1 MFDSDKT
8 NPIPGSIRLRL
19 VVLAL
24 VILVLVGLAAA
35 WSWSPMRQWLDGTF
49 IVTKLEQFGRAFGPS
64 VAILGFTAALI
75 VAIPLTFLTLVTL
88 VAYGPWLGF
97 LISLSAATLGAAVTF
112 QLGKLLGHEVVRR
125 IGGPNVNLVSQRLS
139 KRGVLAVIAIRMVPI
154 APFAI
159 INMIAGATHLRL
171 RDMLIGTLIGMT
183 PGTLIMMFFVD
194 QIMVALKQPSMT
206 TVLIVGVLGL
216 LIVIGIVGVRKW
228 LAKANL

>member
-1 MFDSDKT
+1 MPDSGKL
-8 NPIPGSIRLRL
+8 NSVPRSIRLRL
-19 VVLAL
+19 FVLAM
-24 VILVLVGLAAA
+24 VLVVMICLAAA
-35 WSWSPMRQWLDGTF
+35 WSWSPMRQWLDVTV
-49 IVTKLEQFGRAFGPS
+49 IVAKLEQFGRAFGPS

-88 VAYGPWLGF
+88 VAYGPGLGF
-97 LISLSAATLGAAVTF
+97 LISISAATLGAAVTF

-125 IGGPNVNLVSQRLS
+125 IGGPKVNLVSQRLS
-139 KRGVLAVIAIRMVPI
+139 NRGILAVIAIRMVPI

-171 RDMLIGTLIGMT
+171 RDMLIGTAVGMT

-194 QIMVALKQPSMT
+194 QILAALKQPSMT

-216 LIVIGIVGVRKW
+216 LIVMGIVGVRRW
-228 LAKANL
+228 LARTNL